1 MYIHLALE
9 PLLAL
14 ISGLLI
20 IIKPKMLNYVVAA
33 YLIVIGIVGLVR

>member
-1 MYIHLALE
+1 MKIHIALE

-20 IIKPKMLNYVVAA
+20 IMRPKLLKYVVAA